1 MRKKI
6 LSLSV
11 VAALFLGA
19 CGSSPSTTT
28 PATLEVLTT
37 IVPTAVQ
44 GTQYSMQ
51 LQATGGTA
59 PYSWKVTAGALPE
72 GLTLSSS
79 GVISGV
85 PSGQGQF
92 SFTVEVVDSST
103 AAPASAN
110 FKSGGTK

>member
-1 MRKKI
+1 MRKF
-6 LSLSV
+6 LSLAV
-11 VAALFLGA
+11 VAALFLSA
-19 CGSSPSTTT
+19 CGSQPST
-28 PATLEVLTT
+28 PPSLEVLTT
-37 IVPTAVQ
+37 LVPNAVVN
-44 GTQYSMQ
+44 TPYTTQ
-51 LQATGGTA
+51 LQATGGAA